1 MITYTLYIIGANMG
15 SACKRIQIPTY
26 KRSFTIMKKI
36 SLLLI
41 LVVACS
47 VLLCSCGKDNP
58 YDYDLTE
65 YVTLGTFP
73 SVEYNKA
80 NLDKKINDAVEAIT
94 TEYKEE
100 KEVTDRAIE
109 DGDNVNIDYSGV
121 LEGETEPF
129 EGGTAEKQDLLI
141 GSDSFIDGFED
152 GLIGKKIGEEV
163 KLDLVFPE
171 DYKKADYA
179 GKKVVFTVKINS
191 IKSMVVPE
199 LTDEMVKD
207 EGEYETVE
215 EFLNETKKQALEE
228 MVWENFVDS
237 CKVDKYPE
245 KEVKEYYDSL
255 IAMYRQISYSNG
267 ISLENYVSM
276 IGYGS
281 EQNFYAEILAGARN
295 SVKEEMIIYLTARNN
310 DITISDEQYETIG
323 LEIALEEGYESLE
336 EFEDLVDKVEIEK
349 HIYKELIIDKA
360 VENAVGVDGE
370 ATEDE
375 EDEHEGHN
383 H

>member
-1 MITYTLYIIGANMG
+1 
-15 SACKRIQIPTY
+15 
-26 KRSFTIMKKI
+26 MKKI

-47 VLLCSCGKDNP
+47 VLLCSCGKDTP
-58 YDYDLTE
+58 YDFDLTE
-65 YVTLGTFP
+65 YVTLGTYP
-73 SVEYNKA
+73 AVEYKKA
-80 NLDKKINDAVEAIT
+80 DLEKDLEKAIEAIT

-100 KEVTDRAIE
+100 KEITDRAVE

-129 EGGTAEKQDLLI
+129 EGGTAEKQDLVI
-141 GSDSFIDGFED
+141 GSDTFIDGFED

-171 DYKKADYA
+171 DYDKADYA

-191 IKSMVVPE
+191 IKDMVIPE

-207 EGEYETVE
+207 EGEYETAE
-215 EFLNETKKQALEE
+215 EFIRETKKNILEE
-228 MVWENFVDS
+228 LVWENFVDS
-237 CKVDKYPE
+237 CKVNKYPE
-245 KEVKEYYDSL
+245 KEVKEYYDNL

-281 EQNFYAEILAGARN
+281 EQEFYAEILAGARN
-295 SVKEEMIIYLTARNN
+295 TVKEEMVIFLTARNN

-323 LEIALEEGYESLE
+323 LEIALEEGYESLD
-336 EFEDLVDKVEIEK
+336 EFEELVEKVEIEK
-349 HIYKELIIDKA
+349 QVYKQLVIDKI
-360 VENAVGVDGE
+360 VENAVGIDGE
-370 ATEDE
+370 ATEDT